1 MKTTKKILAL
11 LMAAMLIFA
20 MTITAS
26 AEEPTTGSITI
37 TNATIGEDYAAYKIF
52 DATYEA
58 NDHSKVSYTY
68 TKTGESDA
76 VYAALTAAGSPFTLD
91 ETTTTNVYNV
101 TTTETDGVAIADW
114 LEANVIDLLTAAAGP
129 VEAST
134 DTVTFSGLD
143 FGYYYITSTLDTTV
157 TLDTN
162 NPTVNV
168 IDKNQ
173 GGPDIGDKVI
183 VTHGSDTD
191 LTSTLSSARYG
202 DTISY
207 KITGTTTN
215 YDGTDKIV
223 EVFVNDTID
232 EGLTYDK
239 TSLKV
244 YIGDSELDVDEDYT
258 IAYAADDHSF
268 KITIDMYDDAN
279 NQFLYDSP
287 SDLVVTYDA
296 TLNTSAEIAADGNK
310 NTANIDYRT
319 ENDTE
324 TETDTEYHKS
334 SDVETVTNTY
344 ALAILKVDETGAP
357 LEGAIF
363 SVEDADGNAVNVTA
377 TADAGVYNYDA
388 ESTSNL
394 VTSPASG
401 LIIIK
406 GVDAGTYTITETQ
419 APAEYNKL
427 ASPIDITAAL
437 ESTST
442 YTETITTYY
451 DADGNVTQT
460 EVTGG
465 SSTTTTAPVPVV
477 ATTVQNHKGAEL
489 PTTGGIGTTIFYVV
503 GGILVIGAAI
513 LLITKKRMSNAK

>member
-37 TNATIGEDYAAYKIF
+37 TNATVGETYSAYKIF
-52 DATYEA
+52 DATYESG
-58 NDHSKVSYTY
+58 DHDKVSYTY
-68 TKTGESDA
+68 TKTGDSDA
-76 VYAALTAAGSPFTLD
+76 VYAALTAAGSPFTLAP
-91 ETTTTNVYNV
+91 TTTANVYNV
-101 TTTETDGVAIADW
+101 TTTETDGAVIADW
-114 LEANVIDLLTAAAGP
+114 LKANVIDLLTAAAGP
-129 VEAST
+129 VEAAT

-143 FGYYYITSTLDTTV
+143 FGYYYITSTLGSIV

-173 GGPDIGDKVI
+173 GGPVIGGKSI
-183 VTHGSDTD
+183 VEDTD
-191 LTSTLSSARYG
+191 TLLSSARFG
-202 DTISY
+202 DTISF
-207 KITGTTTN
+207 KVQGTTTN
-215 YDGTDKIV
+215 YNGTDKVV
-223 EVFVNDTID
+223 EVFVNDAID

-244 YIGDSELDVDEDYT
+244 YIADSELDVDEDYT
-258 IAYAADDHSF
+258 IVYAADDHSF

-334 SDVETVTNTY
+334 SDVETVTYTY
-344 ALAILKVDETGAP
+344 ALAILKVDENGDA

-388 ESTSNL
+388 DSTSNL

-427 ASPIDITAAL
+427 ASPIDIIAAL

-503 GGILVIGAAI
+503 GGILVLGAAV
-513 LLITKKRMSNAK
+513 LLITKKRMAGTK

>member
-76 VYAALTAAGSPFTLD
+76 VYAALTAAGSPFTLAP
-91 ETTTTNVYNV
+91 TTTTNVYNV
-101 TTTETDGVAIADW
+101 TTTETDGAAIADW

-129 VEAST
+129 VEAAT

-173 GGPDIGDKVI
+173 GGPDIDPDGKKI
-183 VTHGSDTD
+183 AEGSETA
-191 LTSTLSSARYG
+191 TISSARYG
-202 DTISY
+202 DTVSY
-207 KITGTTTN
+207 QITGTTTN
-215 YDGTDKIV
+215 YDRTEKV
-223 EVFVNDTID
+223 TTVYVNDTLGA
-232 EGLTYDK
+232 GLDYDK
-239 TSLKV
+239 TTVAVTL
-244 YIGDSELDVDEDYT
+244 GGNALTVDEDYT
-258 IAYAADDHSF
+258 ITYGADDHSF

-287 SDLVVTYDA
+287 SDLVVTYNAILNEDA
-296 TLNTSAEIAADGNK
+296 TIAGAGNK
-310 NTANIDYRT
+310 NTAYIDYRT

-324 TETDTEYHKS
+324 TETDTDYHKS
-334 SDVETVTNTY
+334 SDVETVTYTY